1 MSKKL
6 TRELIIQKVHSDRF
20 VSIKNLNLWGS
31 NIDDVSILQELP
43 NLEIVSLSVNHIRSL
58 KPFSNLSNLREL
70 YLRKNLISDL
80 NEIKYLA
87 NCENLRT
94 LWLSENPICENPN
107 YRNIVISILPQLV
120 KLDETLIS
128 DEEREELDNVI
139 SSNHNNVQNNNL
151 DYEKEFDEFI
161 QHPQKNNSSSN
172 NKKYNNDIESYN
184 NYENNK
190 YNENKYTE
198 NKYNTNMGKNS
209 NKYYD
214 DEEEFQ
220 HNQQIRK
227 VSTYKDK
234 EIKYDNDDNYRNNK
248 IKRYPTT
255 KGEEM
260 NEYYEKHNYNKYEDY
275 NNNEFQNSRA
285 QRKMDE
291 QYNNYGYRENIKNN
305 NRGYNENSN
314 ILKCVLMLLK
324 ELNKNELNIVKNEI
338 EKQNNY

>member
-107 YRNIVISILPQLV
+107 YRSIVISILPQLV

-161 QHPQKNNSSSN
+161 QHPQKNSSNNN

>member
-20 VSIKNLNLWGS
+20 ISIKNLNLWGS

-58 KPFSNLSNLREL
+58 KPFSSLANLREL

-128 DEEREELDNVI
+128 DEERDELNNVL
-139 SSNHNNVQNNNL
+139 SSNNNNVQNNNL

-161 QHPQKNNSSSN
+161 QQPPK
-172 NKKYNNDIESYN
+172 
-184 NYENNK
+184 
-190 YNENKYTE
+190 
-198 NKYNTNMGKNS
+198 
-209 NKYYD
+209 
-214 DEEEFQ
+214 
-220 HNQQIRK
+220 
-227 VSTYKDK
+227 
-234 EIKYDNDDNYRNNK
+234 
-248 IKRYPTT
+248 
-255 KGEEM
+255 
-260 NEYYEKHNYNKYEDY
+260 
-275 NNNEFQNSRA
+275 
-285 QRKMDE
+285 
-291 QYNNYGYRENIKNN
+291 
-305 NRGYNENSN
+305 
-314 ILKCVLMLLK
+314 
-324 ELNKNELNIVKNEI
+324 
-338 EKQNNY
+338 